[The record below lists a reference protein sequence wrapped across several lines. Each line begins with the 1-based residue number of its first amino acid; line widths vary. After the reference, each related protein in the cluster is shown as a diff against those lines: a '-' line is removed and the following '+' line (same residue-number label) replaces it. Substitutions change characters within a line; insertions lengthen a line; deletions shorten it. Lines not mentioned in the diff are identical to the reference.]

1 MEHGKVDGQIAR
13 RSAMIYLPL
22 SIGAAL
28 LFWLAAT
35 LIGGY
40 PLVARLGGTVWVLLL
55 TCIVSMPVITGWV
68 KKRAGVSVKK
78 Q

>member
-1 MEHGKVDGQIAR
+1 MEHGKVDGEIAK

-35 LIGGY
+35 LIGEY
-40 PLVARLGGTVWVLLL
+40 PLVARLGGSVWVLLL
-55 TCIVSMPVITGWV
+55 TSIVSMPIITGWV
-68 KKRAGVSVKK
+68 KKRAAVSVKNH
-78 Q
+78 